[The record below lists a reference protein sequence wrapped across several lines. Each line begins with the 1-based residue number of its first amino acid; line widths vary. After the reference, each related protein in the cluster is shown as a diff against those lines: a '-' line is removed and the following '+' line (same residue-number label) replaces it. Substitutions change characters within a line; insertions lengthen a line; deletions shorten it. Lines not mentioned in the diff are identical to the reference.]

1 MEIRIDGWRC
11 NLTFA
16 SSHFLADYSKC
27 SRIHGHSYAV
37 HMTMEGDAI
46 EGILL
51 DFRIIKNTIR
61 EIIEEIDHRVIVPTE
76 GKFEVKR
83 GKEVEVKYEGKRY
96 IFPEE
101 DCIFLPIYSSSA
113 ENIASYILQEFIKRA
128 GVEGRSNIRK
138 VEIGVDEGRGQGA
151 WARWERPSV

>member
-1 MEIRIDGWRC
+1 MDGWRC

-37 HMTMEGDAI
+37 HLAMEGDAVN
-46 EGILL
+46 GILM
-51 DFRIIKNTIR
+51 DFRVIKETIR
-61 EIIEEIDHRVIVPTE
+61 EIIDEIDHHVIIPME

-83 GKEVEVKYEGKRY
+83 GEEVEVKYENKRY
-96 IFPEE
+96 VFPDE

-113 ENIASYILQEFIKRA
+113 ENLATYILHEFIKRA
-128 GVEGRSNIRK
+128 GIESKGNIRK

-151 WARWERPSV
+151 WAKWERQSA